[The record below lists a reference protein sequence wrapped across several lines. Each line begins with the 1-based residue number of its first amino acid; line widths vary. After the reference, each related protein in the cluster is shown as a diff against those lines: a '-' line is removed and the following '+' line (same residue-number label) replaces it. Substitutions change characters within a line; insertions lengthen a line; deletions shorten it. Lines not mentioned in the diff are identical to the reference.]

1 MPFSYT
7 CTDFLRTLLENCIG
21 TVMIEW
27 EQWNF
32 PSPSFDRGYFNSRLK
47 QAMEH
52 LNEAFSIYDKM
63 LPENAR
69 QLLQPYSTLANLLLA
84 LNEYDESITNYSHV
98 LWLMKEN
105 GYTEDSFAFHEFTDR
120 INEVRQLK
128 AQAAAT
134 E

>member
-1 MPFSYT
+1 
-7 CTDFLRTLLENCIG
+7 
-21 TVMIEW
+21 V
-27 EQWNF
+27 
-32 PSPSFDRGYFNSRLK
+32 
-47 QAMEH
+47 
-52 LNEAFSIYDKM
+52 IYDKM

-128 AQAAAT
+128 VQAAAT

>member
-1 MPFSYT
+1 MSRNEGEDFS
-7 CTDFLRTLLENCIG
+7 FLYG
-21 TVMIEW
+21 
-27 EQWNF
+27 Q
-32 PSPSFDRGYFNSRLK
+32 
-47 QAMEH
+47 
-52 LNEAFSIYDKM
+52 
-63 LPENAR
+63 
-69 QLLQPYSTLANLLLA
+69 
-84 LNEYDESITNYSHV
+84 ESITNYSHV

>member
-1 MPFSYT
+1 MSPE
-7 CTDFLRTLLENCIG
+7 REPMEND
-21 TVMIEW
+21 
-27 EQWNF
+27 
-32 PSPSFDRGYFNSRLK
+32 SNSRTAEELE
-47 QAMEH
+47 QQTVDVYVERALH
-52 LNEAFSIYDKM
+52 GPVFRM

>member
-1 MPFSYT
+1 MNLDLAQTHSDLADAY
-7 CTDFLRTLLENCIG
+7 LREEDADK
-21 TVMIEW
+21 V
-27 EQWNF
+27 
-32 PSPSFDRGYFNSRLK
+32 
-47 QAMEH
+47 MEH